1 MSFEVQRSSVDAR
14 RLRRRAFS
22 LVELIVVMVI
32 IGLLASIVVFKT
44 RSFLIVSKQNAA
56 RGEIS
61 RIVQALET
69 FYSVHGRYPTNE
81 EGLEILAQPSDEFPD
96 GLLNKVPIDP
106 WKRPYV
112 YNNPGRKSA
121 FEVICL
127 GADGREGGTGAD
139 QDITSDDIEE
149 SSGAR

>member
-1 MSFEVQRSSVDAR
+1 MCCDFNPAR
-14 RLRRRAFS
+14 RRRNGFS

-32 IGLLASIVVFKT
+32 IGLLASLVVFRT
-44 RSFLIVSKQNAA
+44 RSYLIVSKQNAA
-56 RGEIS
+56 KAEIA

-69 FYSVHGRYPTNE
+69 FYSVYGRYPTND
-81 EGLEILAQPSDEFPD
+81 EGIEILAQPSDEFED
-96 GLLNKVPIDP
+96 GLLNKTPLDP
-106 WKRPYV
+106 WRRPYV

-139 QDITSDDIEE
+139 KDISSDDVERE
-149 SSGAR
+149 AD

>member
-1 MSFEVQRSSVDAR
+1 MSCNTPHTR
-14 RLRRRAFS
+14 RDRGFS

-32 IGLLASIVVFKT
+32 IGLLASLVVFRT
-44 RSFLIVSKQNAA
+44 RSFLITSKQNAA

-61 RIVQALET
+61 RLVQAIET

-96 GLLNKVPIDP
+96 GLINKTPLDP
-106 WKRPYV
+106 WRRPYV
-112 YNNPGRKSA
+112 YNSPGRKSA

-139 QDITSDDIEE
+139 KDITNDDVQKQAE
-149 SSGAR
+149 